1 MFSMPTNLGPPT
13 LPAWSIGVC
22 VGHLKDSV
30 TKTEAG
36 RVRRA
41 VEPQLVVEGAACRV
55 WVNTRE
61 RVQHSAHE

>member
-1 MFSMPTNLGPPT
+1 MLSMPTNLGPSH
-13 LPAWSIGVC
+13 LVCMESRVC

-36 RVRRA
+36 RIGRA

-61 RVQHSAHE
+61 RVQHSANE

>member
-1 MFSMPTNLGPPT
+1 M
-13 LPAWSIGVC
+13 C

-36 RVRRA
+36 RIGRA

-61 RVQHSAHE
+61 RVQHSANE